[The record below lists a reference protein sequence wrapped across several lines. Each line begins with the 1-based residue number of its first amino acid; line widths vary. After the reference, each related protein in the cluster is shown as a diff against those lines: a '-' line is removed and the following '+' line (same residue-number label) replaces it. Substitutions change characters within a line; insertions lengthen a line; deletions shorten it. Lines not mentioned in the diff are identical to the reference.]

1 MSPCM
6 ISVGCVLIP
15 GVYIAIE
22 LADTLGKSY
31 IAIIKGDRIQKSVGH
46 IMLLQHD
53 CLISELYVYYGT
65 YIASY
70 TGLLRKGGMCKIFS
84 LCICI
89 LSTQLPIDN
98 PSSPI
103 LFIAAAD
110 FLSPTTHTCMYII
123 SP

>member
-1 MSPCM
+1 M

-53 CLISELYVYYGT
+53 CLIIRVLWYLYSLLHRLVEKRRHVQDIFFVYM
-65 YIASY
+65 Y
-70 TGLLRKGGMCKIFS
+70 TIYS
-84 LCICI
+84 V
-89 LSTQLPIDN
+89 
-98 PSSPI
+98 
-103 LFIAAAD
+103 A
-110 FLSPTTHTCMYII
+110 H
-123 SP
+123 